1 MKPPLCQH
9 LTYPTTTLRGKQNNA
24 PSANEEMEL
33 DVKVLAQ
40 VYKGYD
46 GLSHSLN
53 KGPSNASPFFCFN
66 PHFHSWTK

>member
-9 LTYPTTTLRGKQNNA
+9 LTYPTMTLRGKQNNA
-24 PSANEEMEL
+24 PSANEKMEL

-46 GLSHSLN
+46 RLIDLI
-53 KGPSNASPFFCFN
+53 
-66 PHFHSWTK
+66 